1 MEGVSK
7 RDTPS
12 LYFHHPL
19 PPPPRKKMRLT
30 FITIPESV
38 TNIGDYAF
46 GYCSSLASVT
56 IPQGVT
62 SIGRNAFIWCRSL
75 TSITIPKERAKLL
88 NGTFGDEKVKL
99 LVNGRKRTI
108 HPLKNAQTPAKRKP
122 EKKQGNSPLRMG
134 AGGGAVGYGRVV
146 GSAVGSAN

>member
-1 MEGVSK
+1 
-7 RDTPS
+7 
-12 LYFHHPL
+12 
-19 PPPPRKKMRLT
+19 
-30 FITIPESV
+30 
-38 TNIGDYAF
+38 
-46 GYCSSLASVT
+46 
-56 IPQGVT
+56 VT

-75 TSITIPKERAKLL
+75 TSITIPKENVKLL

-108 HPLKNAQTPAKRKP
+108 HPLKNAQTPAKSKP

-134 AGGGAVGYGRVV
+134 AGSGAVGYGRVV